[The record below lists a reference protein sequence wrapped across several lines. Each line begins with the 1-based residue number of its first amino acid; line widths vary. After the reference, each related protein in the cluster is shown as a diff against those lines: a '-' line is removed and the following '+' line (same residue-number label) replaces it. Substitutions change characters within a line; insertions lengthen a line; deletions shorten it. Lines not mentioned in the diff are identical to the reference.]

1 MMPGLAPQ
9 TASAGFPAPAEL
21 EEDANPFVVVFYGA
35 HEEKELDMVERVIKA
50 AQESA
55 ASGVVTVR
63 VVGNYRVVHEGKG
76 YVGGEV
82 LEIPLDEEHKNWLQS
97 GWVVKEVVK

>member
-9 TASAGFPAPAEL
+9 TVGVPFEDTRGL
-21 EEDANPFVVVFYGA
+21 EEDANPFVVMFYGA
-35 HEEKELDMVERVIKA
+35 PEEKELDMVERVIKA

-82 LEIPLDEEHKNWLQS
+82 LDIPLDEEHKNWLQS
-97 GWVVKEVVK
+97 GWVVKEDVK

>member
-1 MMPGLAPQ
+1 MPGLTPQ
-9 TASAGFPAPAEL
+9 AVGDPFGPPAEL
-21 EEDANPFVVVFYGA
+21 EEDVYPVDLMVFYGA
-35 HEEKELDMVERVIKA
+35 PEEKELDMVERVIKA

-55 ASGVVTVR
+55 ASGVVTVK
-63 VVGNYRVVHEGKG
+63 VVGNYRVVENGKG

-97 GWVVKEVVK
+97 GWVVKEEAK